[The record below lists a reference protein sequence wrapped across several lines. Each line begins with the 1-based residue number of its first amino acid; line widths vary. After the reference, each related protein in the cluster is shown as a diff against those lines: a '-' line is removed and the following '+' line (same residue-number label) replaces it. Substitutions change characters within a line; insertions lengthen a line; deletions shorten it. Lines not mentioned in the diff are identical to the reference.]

1 MKNKNMDNLFYTM
14 STIIMLI
21 MLALIMAFI
30 GITINVDNRD
40 IKKCEKDNIEVEYSN
55 FRTNKQLTLEEVTEA
70 YGKLNNEK
78 ELDL

>member
-1 MKNKNMDNLFYTM
+1 MDNLFYAM

-40 IKKCEKDNIEVEYSN
+40 IQKCEKTMECD
-55 FRTNKQLTLEEVTEA
+55 RKTP
-70 YGKLNNEK
+70 
-78 ELDL
+78 

>member
-1 MKNKNMDNLFYTM
+1 MNNKNMDNLFYAI

-40 IKKCEKDNIEVEYSN
+40 FQKCEKTMECD
-55 FRTNKQLTLEEVTEA
+55 RKTP
-70 YGKLNNEK
+70 
-78 ELDL
+78 